1 MNILVINGPN
11 LNMLGKREPE
21 IYGSETL
28 DDLEIKLQKQFPVH
42 KFTFFQSNSEGDIIN
57 KVHESKDGLFDAL
70 LGNFAGFT
78 HTSVAIRDALS
89 LFTGGKVEVHI
100 SNIYA
105 RENFRHTSLTGGVCN
120 GVITGFG
127 THSYILGVQALENLQ
142 TKR

>member
-11 LNMLGKREPE
+11 LNMLGKREPD
-21 IYGSETL
+21 IYGHEKLS
-28 DDLEIKLQKQFPVH
+28 DLENKLQEAFPAH
-42 KFTFFQSNSEGDIIN
+42 NFTFFQSNDEGAIITKIHDSVN
-57 KVHESKDGLFDAL
+57 GPYEAL

-89 LFTGGKVEVHI
+89 LFTGSKVEVHI

-105 RENFRHTSLTGGVCN
+105 REGFRHTSLTGGVCN

-127 THSYILGVQALENLQ
+127 LDSYLLGVQALENLQ
-142 TKR
+142 LKS